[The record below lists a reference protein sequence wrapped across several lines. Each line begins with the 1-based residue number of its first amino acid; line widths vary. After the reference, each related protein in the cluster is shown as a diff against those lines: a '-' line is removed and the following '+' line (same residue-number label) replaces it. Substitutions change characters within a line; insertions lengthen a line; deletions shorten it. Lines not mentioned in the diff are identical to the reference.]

1 MRRWGIAANLNL
13 GKILY
18 KKINIYTYNIKVDM
32 VLEEAGIDGDGKFRY
47 NDFVDRLNSE
57 N

>member
-1 MRRWGIAANLNL
+1 MPFL
-13 GKILY
+13 ILE
-18 KKINIYTYNIKVDM
+18 KSCKENCRKVTVTIKVDM

-47 NDFVDRLNSE
+47 NDFVDRLNSD